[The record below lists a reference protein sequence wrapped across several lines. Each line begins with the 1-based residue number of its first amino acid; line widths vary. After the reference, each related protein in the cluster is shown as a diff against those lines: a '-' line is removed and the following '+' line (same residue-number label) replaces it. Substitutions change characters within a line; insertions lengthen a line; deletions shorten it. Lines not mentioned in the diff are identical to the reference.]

1 MNSQAERHLNP
12 ERLLQFSDGELQGAE
27 RRAADSHLAECG
39 DCRQRRDEIAQGL
52 KAYLDYRAE
61 VPTPAAWSDL
71 RAGMAE
77 IDAHIRARRTP
88 RTNPF
93 RMWRW
98 AAAGLVAAALL
109 AAAYRY
115 RQIPSVQAAG
125 LLRKAVAAASPPPV
139 SARIRLHTRRRDL
152 VRPAAMPQPGS
163 DELARLFANAG
174 YDWNLPFSAQ
184 AFAAWRDR
192 LPDKRDTV
200 ELRSKD
206 AGAAAPV
213 YLIRTASA
221 SNSLASTTLVL
232 RASDYL
238 PIRETL
244 EFRENETVEITSAI
258 PAPATATT
266 IAPAIP
272 SAAPPAL
279 RPATVRPLGVR
290 QLRALLALH
299 YIHADLGEV
308 EMSAAGGTLAI
319 RSVGIGAARREQ
331 IRQALGSVDGVE
343 VTLDDGG
350 PAPPPKVRGG
360 GAAKPVPEAPLR
372 GLLASK
378 LESGASIDEALDRIL
393 DTSDAMLAQAFALHS
408 LADRF
413 PPAAEAAL
421 ADADRAS
428 LLQLR
433 DDYSREFRR
442 QFARLRQLLSPVAAV
457 AGTDGREA
465 APWRD
470 GAAAVLAAAKSLDS
484 AVSACFASA
493 APTAPP
499 DQMAHRLENSLR
511 EASAAAGG
519 LR

>member
-27 RRAADSHLAECG
+27 RRAADGHLAECG
-39 DCRQRRDEIAQGL
+39 DCRKRRDEIAEGL

-71 RAGMAE
+71 RDGMAE
-77 IDAHIRARRTP
+77 IDARIACIRARRTP

-93 RMWRW
+93 RLWRW

-125 LLRKAVAAASPPPV
+125 LLRKAVAAAGPPPAG
-139 SARIRLHTRRRDL
+139 ARIRLHTKRRDL
-152 VRPAAMPQPGS
+152 VRPAAVPQPGS
-163 DELARLFANAG
+163 DELAKLFANAG

-200 ELRSKD
+200 ELRPKD

-213 YLIRTASA
+213 YLIRTTSA
-221 SNSLASTTLVL
+221 SNSLTSTTLVL

-258 PAPATATT
+258 PAPAST
-266 IAPAIP
+266 PAIP
-272 SAAPPAL
+272 SAAPPAP
-279 RPATVRPLGVR
+279 RPATVRPLAVR
-290 QLRALLALH
+290 QLRALVALH
-299 YIHADLGEV
+299 SIYADLGEV
-308 EMSAAGGTLAI
+308 EISAAGGTLAI
-319 RSVGIGAARREQ
+319 RSVGIDAARREQ

-350 PAPPPKVRGG
+350 PAPPPKVRSG

-378 LESGASIDEALDRIL
+378 LDSGASIDEALDRIL

-421 ADADRAS
+421 TDADRAS

-457 AGTDGREA
+457 GGTDGREA
-465 APWRD
+465 GPWQD

-519 LR
+519 LP